1 MTGPVVIKLLLLPTL
16 AFVQTDPA
24 LVVAVDQA
32 LAEAATSRPELTPLA
47 ADALKEA
54 VRGSKTYTD
63 RIALAR
69 ELAEEG
75 VRAYERMHLE
85 DAVSRLTKSSTL
97 LDRTQHRWIDSAEVA
112 EVRLT
117 LALAHLESGRRDKAH
132 LALKALLRLDPHR
145 TLAKGYYSPGAI
157 QAFQV
162 ARADFDS
169 AADHSLGP
177 ALAAAPA
184 KLVGARY
191 VMEAHL
197 RRRARGAAALVVSLY
212 DAKTK
217 RLIDRESVAADPETL
232 AWRAERLVSRMLAC
246 LTPDGLPDAPP
257 NPYPGGRW
265 RIGASVASEVYGRR
279 PAREPF
285 VSVGLDVRGDFLV
298 RPHLMALG
306 RLGFA
311 TSTRAHLSSEDYED
325 LRGSLDTSRLLLAIG
340 PRFGGERLEA
350 HVAAGVEAMAPSAVR
365 HTEDPGCKFG
375 AGQFCLS
382 QRHDPGL
389 LFGPG
394 LVSGLSWRI
403 IGPIRLHA
411 EAGMTWYVLSAGDN
425 ALNAPIRLGL
435 GLAYAF

>member
-1 MTGPVVIKLLLLPTL
+1 MIKLLLLPTL
-16 AFVQTDPA
+16 VFVQTDPA
-24 LVVAVDQA
+24 LVDAVDQA
-32 LAEAATSRPELTPLA
+32 LSQGVTVRPELTALPPGSLR
-47 ADALKEA
+47 DAVQA
-54 VRGSKTYTD
+54 SKTYAD

-75 VRAYERMHLE
+75 VGAYERMHLE
-85 DAVSRLTKSSTL
+85 DAVRRLQKASTL

-132 LALKALLRLDPHR
+132 LAFKALLDLDPHR

-157 QAFQV
+157 QVFQV
-162 ARADFDS
+162 AKADFDS

-177 ALAAAPA
+177 SSAAKPA

-191 VMEAHL
+191 VLGAHL
-197 RRRARGAAALVVSLY
+197 RGRARGAAALVLSLY

-217 RLIDRESVAADPETL
+217 RLIDRESVPADAETL
-232 AWRAERLVSRMLAC
+232 AWRTERLVSRMLVC

-257 NPYPGGRW
+257 NPYPTGRW
-265 RIGASVASEVYGRR
+265 RVGASVASEVYGSR

-285 VSVGLDVRGDFLV
+285 VSMGLTVRGDFLV
-298 RPHLMALG
+298 RPHLVALG
-306 RLGFA
+306 RLGFT
-311 TSTRAHLSSEDYED
+311 TSTNLSLAAEDFED
-325 LRGSLDTSRLLLAIG
+325 LRTSLDTARLFLAIG
-340 PRFGGERLEA
+340 PRFGSERIEVHL
-350 HVAAGVEAMAPSAVR
+350 AAGLEAMAPTAVR

-394 LVSGLSWRI
+394 LASGLSWRI
-403 IGPIRLHA
+403 IGPIRLHL

-425 ALNAPIRLGL
+425 ALNAPFRLGT